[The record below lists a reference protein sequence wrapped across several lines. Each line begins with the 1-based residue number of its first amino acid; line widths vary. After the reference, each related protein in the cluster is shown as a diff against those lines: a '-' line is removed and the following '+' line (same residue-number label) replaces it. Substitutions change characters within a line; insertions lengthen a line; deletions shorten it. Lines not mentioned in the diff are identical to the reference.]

1 MSWLPKRLLVGSQRN
16 HCQHFV
22 ALIRLMS
29 WFFVVAIFEKVD
41 RHENRSVKWFFH
53 VFTQLQDRKHSC
65 LPNSSLTMKN
75 KQNKNYCCI
84 MMTMHV
90 RERRCGDEI

>member
-1 MSWLPKRLLVGSQRN
+1 MPWLTNRLMVGSQRN

-29 WFFVVAIFEKVD
+29 WFFVVAIFKKVD
-41 RHENRSVKWFFH
+41 RRENRTVKCSSH
-53 VFTQLQDRKHSC
+53 VFTQLQDRKHLC
-65 LPNSSLTMKN
+65 LPNSSLTMKS
-75 KQNKNYCCI
+75 KQIKKYCFI

-90 RERRCGDEI
+90 REGQCGD